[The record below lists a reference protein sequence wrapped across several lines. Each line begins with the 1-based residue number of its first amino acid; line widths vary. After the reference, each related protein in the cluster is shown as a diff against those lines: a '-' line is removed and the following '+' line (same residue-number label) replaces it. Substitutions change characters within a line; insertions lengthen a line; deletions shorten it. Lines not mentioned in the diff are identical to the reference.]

1 MSECERCQER
11 LVEHVSG
18 ELEGVELRAVVDH
31 LADCE
36 LCQVVDRKL
45 RVGLAFAARL
55 GVEEPPEAVTKAV
68 MKAARAQSGDDPAAT
83 TFSASMLPL
92 PMAGFWGKARV
103 FVVRPQFVM
112 GTVMV
117 LAVVFGAWYVPSRV
131 EISRAGSGAPATAAP
146 GATGL
151 DPLEESGEGV
161 PPPVVAQSAEVA
173 AQVPGSAPVVPSTDA
188 RLERGL
194 QAFGR
199 SDYVA
204 AIDELNAVVSAPDVS
219 EAAWPTA
226 THHLARSYRRHGDC
240 ESATRRYEQLF
251 RRSPAYNQTHL
262 AMVEAGAC
270 YRELDNEPRAREL
283 LELAVQD
290 PATRESAQAELD
302 LLGAPPHSRRPSRT
316 PAPSRSQV
324 DREPSFQ
331 PSGYTDS
338 PY

>member
-11 LVEHVSG
+11 LVERVSG

-36 LCQVVDRKL
+36 LCQVVDAKL

-55 GVEEPPEAVTKAV
+55 SVEEPPDAVTKAV
-68 MKAARAQSGDDPAAT
+68 MKAARERCGDDPAAT

-92 PMAGFWGKARV
+92 PMAGFWGRARV

-112 GTVMV
+112 GTVML
-117 LAVVFGAWYVPSRV
+117 LAVVFGAWYVPHRV
-131 EISRAGSGAPATAAP
+131 QISRAGSGAPATAAP
-146 GATGL
+146 GAVAPTPL
-151 DPLEESGEGV
+151 DESGEGV
-161 PPPVVAQSAEVA
+161 PPVAAPSAEVA
-173 AQVPGSAPVVPSTDA
+173 VQAPGSAPTAPSTEA

-219 EAAWPTA
+219 DDAWPTA
-226 THHLARSYRRHGDC
+226 THHLARSYRRNGDC

-251 RRSPAYNQTHL
+251 RRSPAYNQTHV

-270 YRELDNEPRAREL
+270 YRELGNEVRAREL
-283 LELAVQD
+283 LDAAALD
-290 PATRESAQAELD
+290 PATREAAQAELD
-302 LLGAPPHSRRPSRT
+302 LLGAPPHSRRPART
-316 PAPSRSQV
+316 PAPSRSQL
-324 DREPSFQ
+324 DRQPGFQ
-331 PSGYTDS
+331 PSGSADS